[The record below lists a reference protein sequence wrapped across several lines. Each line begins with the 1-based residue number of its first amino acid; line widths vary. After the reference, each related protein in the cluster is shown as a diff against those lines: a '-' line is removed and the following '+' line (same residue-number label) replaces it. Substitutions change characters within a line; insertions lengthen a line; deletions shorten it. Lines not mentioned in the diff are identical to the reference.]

1 MRKRRRIMSSLL
13 VTALVMAMSTTSAVA
28 EPIMHDV
35 RPGYGV
41 TGIGWVSDYH
51 APLRGTP
58 VDTRVYYLDSGV
70 KGPTTL
76 ILGGTHSNEIAGIM
90 AATLFV
96 ERAVVTHGRLIV
108 VPYANASG
116 ASYADTYHPEIGY
129 YSLTTESGVRT
140 FRYGDRRTSLEH
152 QGPDPDRYIHC
163 PSGQEFTGDE
173 SRNLDRAHPGKAD
186 GNLTQQLAYA
196 YNQLLLEEKVDVAF
210 DLHEAGP
217 TSRLANMLVANPKN
231 IDYAVMAIVDLEMH
245 GIVMNVEHSSDTF
258 HGLSHR
264 EWGDTTPAASYLIE
278 TPNPAQAP
286 NAIDPDVVND
296 KANPLARRSATHL
309 STIDAVLSAHEL
321 LDGERTCWVGMPS
334 YDDLVLEG
342 LEQHLR

>member
-1 MRKRRRIMSSLL
+1 MRRWSRTIVSLFVAAFMVATVVL
-13 VTALVMAMSTTSAVA
+13 PAVA
-28 EPIMHDV
+28 DPIIHDV

-41 TGIGWVSDYH
+41 TAIGWISDYH
-51 APLRGTP
+51 TPLRGSA

-70 KGPTTL
+70 EGPTTL

-90 AATLFV
+90 AAKLLV
-96 ERAVVTHGRLIV
+96 ERAVVTRGRLIV

-152 QGPDPDRYIHC
+152 QGPDPQRYIHY
-163 PSGQEFTGDE
+163 PSGQEFPGNE
-173 SRNLDRAHPGKAD
+173 SRNLDRAYPGKAD

-196 YNQLLLEEKVDVAF
+196 YNQLLLEEKVGVAF

-217 TSRLANMLVANPKN
+217 TSRLANMVVANPKN
-231 IDYAVMAIVDLEMH
+231 LDFAAMAIVELEMQ
-245 GIVMNVEHSSDTF
+245 GIVMNVEHSSDDF

-264 EWGDTTPAASYLIE
+264 EWGDCTPAAAYLIE